1 MRCHP
6 METPQHPADLE
17 TLVSLDCAR
26 IDGRQPLTPGQ
37 AAAQARVLPAWT
49 CAEGMLRRRFEWRDF
64 HETLA
69 FVNAVAWVAHRQDHH
84 PEVSFGYRHCE
95 LAFTTHSAGG
105 LTLKDFICAAR
116 IDALGAHA

>member
-1 MRCHP
+1 M
-6 METPQHPADLE
+6 TPHAMAPPQPTADLD
-17 TLVSLDCAR
+17 TLRALDCAR
-26 IDGRQPLTPGQ
+26 IDARVPLTPGQ

-49 CAEGMLRRRFEWRDF
+49 CADGLLRRRFEWRDF
-64 HETLA
+64 TETMA

-84 PEVSFGYRHCE
+84 PEVAFGYRHCE

-116 IDALGAHA
+116 IDALSPHA